1 MEVPDGLKEPE
12 YIKKKREEL
21 RIFFQDAKLPKDVID
36 KAIENE
42 LKPLTDG
49 LNRPYI
55 AASNSGEI
63 KTEAEVMS
71 GQPFTTIEDH
81 NKPLTLEEIK
91 EILKDNPI
99 IVEKARQIQIMG
111 KNESFNKQVA
121 MPLDEINL
129 TEYNDMRRELDAVEG
144 DKEKINKLNY
154 KNMLALMTSV
164 ADYKAKCASQ
174 SKSPP
179 AQKIERESDS
189 DEKEYE
195 AIEKVVSQYTTKS
208 YETRY
213 QETKNMLLKM
223 ADNYDEP
230 QTSQDTVEI
239 NKNPVLKDSSVQ
251 LIKGQ
256 RRRSVFDEVKE
267 KYAINESMNI
277 PLKDNPVTPDLSG
290 INKKKPEETKVP
302 KEEVINVDEVF
313 PKTFQAKLKDTER
326 ALREINSVLDNVGP
340 VVPKLKTAA
349 DDHNAAEANI
359 SPNEKSLQISDKA
372 PGLNTDKEQAEII
385 SQNEAPG
392 PIGHIEQEE
401 TVNQNEPEQMTNS
414 QKFDEKMERT
424 LHNAL
429 ESIFD
434 ATSNEKQENNEME
447 FKEMKNFARNI
458 VEGAENLSTLIRED
472 ITNKLNSMNELLND
486 VNEALENS
494 KKSNIVYQ
502 KIKEEGEML
511 RRDIKT
517 ENESEKAQEEGNP
530 VEPVPVESDP
540 QLDNI
545 NDAIS
550 KLNLEL
556 KGHEERINQSKARFE
571 QRNTECKTFIKEVD
585 EILLKSHN
593 ILHPMKQK
601 AENESY
607 NVKNIVTNN
616 ACTTEKKNVN
626 DKGEKARQE
635 LWDIDLSQPSDGSE
649 NMTETQKRE
658 VERNKRIDNL
668 LYDIKDKMR
677 DNKDV
682 LRLANNLLRRE
693 ESRKK
698 SLLENPKIRELATKE
713 EIDVKA
719 QGDFVG
725 TEEPQSTNEK
735 GLPELTDGS
744 GNVKTNFSG
753 EFTSK

>member
-1 MEVPDGLKEPE
+1 MEVPDGLNDPK

-55 AASNSGEI
+55 AASTTGEI

-71 GQPFTTIEDH
+71 GQPFTTIED
-81 NKPLTLEEIK
+81 NSKPLTLEEIK
-91 EILKDNPI
+91 EMLKDNPI

-129 TEYNDMRRELDAVEG
+129 TEYSDMRKELDAVAG

-174 SKSPP
+174 SKAAP
-179 AQKIERESDS
+179 AAQNVERDSDS
-189 DEKEYE
+189 DEKEFE

-213 QETKNMLLKM
+213 QETKDMLLKM
-223 ADNYDEP
+223 ADNYDEL
-230 QTSQDTVEI
+230 QTCQDTVEI

-251 LIKGQ
+251 LIKGD

-290 INKKKPEETKVP
+290 INKKKTEETKVQ
-302 KEEVINVDEVF
+302 KEEVINEDEVF
-313 PKTFQAKLKDTER
+313 PKSFQAKLKDTER
-326 ALREINSVLDNVGP
+326 ALREINSVLDNVESISST
-340 VVPKLKTAA
+340 LTTASGG
-349 DDHNAAEANI
+349 HNAAEDNATANK
-359 SPNEKSLQISDKA
+359 NNLQIKD
-372 PGLNTDKEQAEII
+372 PELCTCKEQTEII
-385 SQNEAPG
+385 HKNESGTSSQ
-392 PIGHIEQEE
+392 IESEY
-401 TVNQNEPEQMTNS
+401 TVTQNEPEQITNA

-434 ATSNEKQENNEME
+434 ATSNENEENNEME
-447 FKEMKNFARNI
+447 FKEMKNLARNI

-494 KKSNIVYQ
+494 KKSNIAYQ
-502 KIKEEGEML
+502 KMQEEGDLL
-511 RRDIKT
+511 RRDIKSKN
-517 ENESEKAQEEGNP
+517 ENEIVQEEESNP
-530 VEPVPVESDP
+530 LTDEGPESDP
-540 QLDNI
+540 QLDSI
-545 NDAIS
+545 HDAIS
-550 KLNLEL
+550 KLNIEL
-556 KGHEERINQSKARFE
+556 KGHEERINQSKARYQ
-571 QRNTECKTFIKEVD
+571 QRNAECKTFIKEVD
-585 EILLKSHN
+585 EILLKSHD

-601 AENESY
+601 NENES
-607 NVKNIVTNN
+607 NKAQNIVTNV
-616 ACTTEKKNVN
+616 CITENKIVN

-635 LWDIDLSQPSDGSE
+635 LWDVDLSQPSEHCDS
-649 NMTETQKRE
+649 MTDTQKRE

-677 DNKDV
+677 DNKEV

-698 SLLENPKIRELATKE
+698 NLLENPKIRELATTE
-713 EIDVKA
+713 EVDVKA
-719 QGDFVG
+719 QGDFAG
-725 TEEPQSTNEK
+725 TEEAQSINEK

-744 GNVKTNFSG
+744 GKL
-753 EFTSK
+753 